1 MSHVRALLLFVAAVG
16 LVCLVAAC
24 PRGNVHPG
32 QKLLRVKCAGCHSL
46 QDRTVLREQGFDQ
59 VIAIHGDTP
68 RLTPEQRAQMKAFVE
83 SGP

>member
-1 MSHVRALLLFVAAVG
+1 MSHVRALFLSVAAVG
-16 LVCLVAAC
+16 LVGLVAAC
-24 PRGNVHPG
+24 SGGNVHPG

-59 VIAIHGDTP
+59 VMAVHGDTL
-68 RLTPEQRAQMKAFVE
+68 RLTPDQRAQMKAFVE